1 MGHTHHLQVEES
13 GQTTVIVNGSVVGA
27 DDYAVKIR
35 KYTKPSQVLHI
46 ISENDDNIIN
56 INLQ

>member
-1 MGHTHHLQVEES
+1 
-13 GQTTVIVNGSVVGA
+13 VVGA

-46 ISENDDNIIN
+46 ISGNDDNIIN
-56 INLQ
+56 INLV